1 MTIYLQNKTPMKV
14 IVGKTLEEM
23 WTSEKPHVAHLKVF
37 SCQTYAY
44 VPTQK
49 DKNWIQSLRI
59 NVSS

>member
-1 MTIYLQNKTPMKV
+1 MKV